1 MSEDL
6 RIILTIIAC
15 VIIAI
20 LMNVIFVLVIDNR
33 TEKSANDYEECIKA
47 EYGQTVEQIRSNNNG
62 RMPTCN
68 KNLQ

>member
-15 VIIAI
+15 VIVAI